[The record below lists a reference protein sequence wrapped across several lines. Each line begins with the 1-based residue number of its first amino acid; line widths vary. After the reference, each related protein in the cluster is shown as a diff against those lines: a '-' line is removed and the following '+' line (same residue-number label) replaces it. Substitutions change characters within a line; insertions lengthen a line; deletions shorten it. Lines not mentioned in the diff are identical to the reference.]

1 MAHVLVVDDEPD
13 VRLLCRVNLQ
23 HAGHEVSEAG
33 DGTLAIE
40 LARREQPDAIVL
52 DLMLPQVDG
61 YEVLAALREDDATRD
76 IPVCVLTAKAQL
88 EDKVRCWQEG
98 ASEFMTKP
106 FSPEALT
113 RTLEALIEMPP
124 EERRERRA
132 RTVRE
137 LLDEPVWR

>member
-1 MAHVLVVDDEPD
+1 MARVLVVDDEPD
-13 VRLLCRVNLQ
+13 VLLLCRVNLQ

-33 DGTLAIE
+33 DGALAIE

-52 DLMLPQVDG
+52 DLMLPQVGG
-61 YEVLAALREDDATRD
+61 YQVLAALRDDEVTRD

-88 EDKVRCWQEG
+88 EDKIRCWQEG

-106 FSPEALT
+106 FSPAALT
-113 RTLEALIEMPP
+113 ETLEALIEMAP
-124 EERRERRA
+124 EERRQRRDE
-132 RTVRE
+132 TVRK